1 MRLLIVS
8 DLHAN
13 LAALERVVE
22 TADATVFLGD
32 AVDYGPDPG
41 AAVDWVRRRATHAV
55 RGNHD
60 EAVGNGGPTAAAPAW
75 SVLAEASATYNVNL
89 ARWGF
94 QPAQDD

>member
-1 MRLLIVS
+1 MS

-32 AVDYGPDPG
+32 AVDDGPDPA
-41 AAVDWVRRRATHAV
+41 AAVDWVRRRATYAV

-60 EAVGNGGPTAAAPAW
+60 EAVGNGGPTGAAPAW
-75 SVLAEASATYNVNL
+75 ADLAEASATYGVNL